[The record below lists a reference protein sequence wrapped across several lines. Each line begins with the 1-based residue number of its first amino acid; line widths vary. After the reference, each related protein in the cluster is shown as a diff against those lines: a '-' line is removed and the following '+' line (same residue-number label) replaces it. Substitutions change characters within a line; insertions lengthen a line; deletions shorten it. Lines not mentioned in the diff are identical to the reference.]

1 MKKTISVILT
11 ALMIFSAF
19 SSSALFSVNA
29 ATEENVKQYGKEG
42 GFLAIGD
49 SMFRGCGCDGFYIN
63 NDEYEGGQ
71 YDMYFLR
78 NVVGAVPNKISQAV
92 GCNAPDDMTDTSGN
106 YWPLCYP
113 GMTVGM
119 MLDLLGIDDNFTDT
133 ELDYQ
138 YYDEML
144 RYFGY
149 EGSFDGVRE
158 GETYVEGEC
167 GQCGNIIEVIEK
179 TDLIVVELGMCDV
192 FYRPYRIASTGGSLK
207 DGATFDTSSAE
218 GIANLVKTAIEE
230 INFGLEYWKEYYP
243 CLIRKL
249 QELNPDAT
257 IVMVGSF
264 NLVSEMTL
272 SDETLVP
279 LGSLLTGITEK
290 MNIQY
295 RKWAEEF
302 NVLYADVANTEV
314 QATENDWSL
323 LGDFIDNTF
332 TATHPTQTGYDYMT
346 RQILSV
352 LPEETVKDGISV
364 DLGRFDKVDY
374 VLVNGLPV
382 SDYTMDGFVL
392 NIPYP
397 AYAGTGLTV
406 GVKNDDG
413 TVSVRFYQLF
423 YNSERGYTAYRV
435 YGRNDILETLTR
447 PFRLVSV
454 LFSLISEKITSAFN
468 K

>member
-1 MKKTISVILT
+1 MKKIIAT
-11 ALMIFSAF
+11 ALAIIFAF
-19 SSSALFSVNA
+19 SCFACTASA
-29 ATEENVKQYGKEG
+29 ATAQTVKQYGEEG

-49 SMFRGCGCDGFYIN
+49 SMFRGCGAEGFYIN

-78 NVVGAVPNKISQAV
+78 NVTGAVPTQISQAV
-92 GCNAPDDMTDTSGN
+92 GCNAPDDMTDQSGN
-106 YWPLCYP
+106 FWPLCYP

-119 MLDLLGIDDNFTDT
+119 VLDLLGIEDNFTDT
-133 ELDYQ
+133 ALDYQ

-149 EGSFDGVRE
+149 EGSFDGTRE
-158 GETYVEGEC
+158 GEVYVEGEC
-167 GQCGNIIEVIEK
+167 GKCGNIIDIIK
-179 TDLIVVELGMCDV
+179 KADLITVELGMCDV
-192 FYRPYRIASTGGSLK
+192 FYRPYRIVSNGGSLAG
-207 DGATFDTSSAE
+207 GASFDTGSVE
-218 GIANLVKTAIEE
+218 GIVNLVDSAIKM
-230 INFGLEYWKEYYP
+230 INFGIDYWREYYP
-243 CLIRKL
+243 YLIKKI

-264 NLVSEMTL
+264 NLVNELTL
-272 SDETLVP
+272 ADETLLP

-295 RKWAEEF
+295 RKWAKEF
-302 NVLYADVANTEV
+302 NVLYADVSNTEV
-314 QATENDWSL
+314 QATENDWAL

-352 LPEETVKDGISV
+352 LPEEDDKEGIEV

-382 SDYTMDGFVL
+382 SNYSMDGYTL
-392 NIPYP
+392 KIDYP
-397 AYAGTGLTV
+397 ALIGTSLTI
-406 GVKNDDG
+406 GVKNDYG
-413 TVSVRFYQLF
+413 TLSVRTYQLI
-423 YNSERGYTAYRV
+423 YDAERGYSAYRM
-435 YGRNDILETLTR
+435 YGRNDFWGTLSRPIRLLEK
-447 PFRLVSV
+447 
-454 LFSLISEKITSAFN
+454 LFNLIFDKISALFEKTA
-468 K
+468 

>member
-1 MKKTISVILT
+1 MKKITAVILSLLFVLSSFALTFT
-11 ALMIFSAF
+11 AD
-19 SSSALFSVNA
+19 A
-29 ATEENVKQYGKEG
+29 ATAQTVKQYGEGG

-49 SMFRGCGCDGFYIN
+49 SMFRGCGAEGFYIN

-78 NVVGAVPNKISQAV
+78 NVVGAVPTQISQAV
-92 GCNAPDDMTDTSGN
+92 GCNAPDDMTDSSGN
-106 YWPLCYP
+106 FWPLCYP
-113 GMTVGM
+113 GMTVAM

-144 RYFGY
+144 RYFGW
-149 EGSFDGVRE
+149 EGSFDGTRA
-158 GETYVEGEC
+158 GEVYVEGEC
-167 GQCGNIIEVIEK
+167 GKCGNIIEVIEK
-179 TDLIVVELGMCDV
+179 SDLIVVELGMCDV
-192 FYRPYRIASTGGSLK
+192 FYRPYRIASKGGSLAG
-207 DGATFDTSSAE
+207 GASFDISSAE
-218 GIANLVKTAIEE
+218 GIINLVKTAIST
-230 INFGLEYWKEYYP
+230 INFGLDYWQEYYP
-243 CLIRKL
+243 YLIKKI

-264 NLVSEMTL
+264 NLVNELTL
-272 SDETLVP
+272 ADETLAP

-295 RKWAEEF
+295 RKWAKEF
-302 NVLYADVANTEV
+302 NVLYADVSNTEV

-352 LPEETVKDGISV
+352 LPENTAKEGISV

-382 SDYTMDGFVL
+382 KNYSMDGFTL
-392 NIPYP
+392 NIDYP
-397 AYAGTGLTV
+397 ALIGNSLTV
-406 GVKNDDG
+406 GVKNADG
-413 TVSVRFYQLF
+413 TLSVRIYQLL
-423 YNSERGYTAYRV
+423 YNAERGYSAYRV
-435 YGRNDILETLTR
+435 YGRNDIVDTLMR
-447 PFRLVSV
+447 PFRLIAK
-454 LFSLISEKITSAFN
+454 LFDLIASLFR
-468 K
+468 